1 MRDDINSNAGARRTP
16 GRPREFDEVDI
27 LQRLV
32 NLFWDKGYEATSLS
46 DIVTTTGLKK
56 GSLYSLFGGK
66 HDMYMKSLAYYNREY
81 VQAACK
87 GLTNTASGLPRE
99 RLDVFLSSPIKAL
112 SEDNDQRGCF
122 LCNSAAEMV
131 KYDSEVRQSVAKAHD
146 DMLRALKA
154 VLLEESPLQE
164 DEKISK
170 RARALLVTYTGLRI
184 LARTRPDLEILRDAK
199 EAALEF

>member
-1 MRDDINSNAGARRTP
+1 
-16 GRPREFDEVDI
+16 
-27 LQRLV
+27 
-32 NLFWDKGYEATSLS
+32 
-46 DIVTTTGLKK
+46 
-56 GSLYSLFGGK
+56 
-66 HDMYMKSLAYYNREY
+66 
-81 VQAACK
+81 
-87 GLTNTASGLPRE
+87 
-99 RLDVFLSSPIKAL
+99 
-112 SEDNDQRGCF
+112 
-122 LCNSAAEMV
+122 MV